1 MTGLKE
7 EAIAVYNKINSDRTS
22 LVDDKRNDNS
32 IAQPFFWHHIRP
44 ERRRQAVID
53 TWQQAKPGTV
63 QRSLFDRGATTGEFG
78 PNWVTQWLLYSVF
91 RSRDIRNNRNRRGG
105 EGSGGGN
112 VCSFATLHTETLTS
126 TTAQVRAPAEGARM
140 QPCLILPE
148 TSMFLV
154 EEKRQMFILS
164 LPGSREPQVGTF
176 VLMMELF

>member
-1 MTGLKE
+1 MIDHSPAPSSRFQLTGPKE

-32 IAQPFFWHHIRP
+32 ITQPFFWHHIRP
-44 ERRRQAVID
+44 ERRRQAIID

-91 RSRDIRNNRNRRGG
+91 RSRDIRNNRNRRAG

-112 VCSFATLHTETLTS
+112 VCPFAILYAETLTS
-126 TTAQVRAPAEGARM
+126 SAHRSE
-140 QPCLILPE
+140 LE
-148 TSMFLV
+148 W
-154 EEKRQMFILS
+154 
-164 LPGSREPQVGTF
+164 REHGCRHV
-176 VLMMELF
+176 